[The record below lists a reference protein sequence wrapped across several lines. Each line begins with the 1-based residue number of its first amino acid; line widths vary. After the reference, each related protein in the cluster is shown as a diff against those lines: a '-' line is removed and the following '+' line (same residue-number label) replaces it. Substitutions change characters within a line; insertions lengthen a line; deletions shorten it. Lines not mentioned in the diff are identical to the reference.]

1 MNIFA
6 SGPRTCFGSF
16 DAPRG
21 AVNDD
26 VDVYVDIFRQTETV
40 SSRAETKKT
49 NSPNVTLKVN

>member
-26 VDVYVDIFRQTETV
+26 VDVYVDIFAKLKPTV
-40 SSRAETKKT
+40 CGVE
-49 NSPNVTLKVN
+49 L